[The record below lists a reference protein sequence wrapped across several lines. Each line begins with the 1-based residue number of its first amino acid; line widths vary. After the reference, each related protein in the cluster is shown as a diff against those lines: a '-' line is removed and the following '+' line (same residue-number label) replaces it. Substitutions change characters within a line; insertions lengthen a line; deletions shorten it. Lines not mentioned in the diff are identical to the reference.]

1 MVNASSGKRR
11 VGRQSRRDFLK
22 VTALSAGAVIL
33 AGGRLP
39 SARAA
44 GTDTIKVGLIGCGG
58 RGTEAV
64 VDCLTANPSGVQIWA
79 MGDLFKDRLDG
90 SHAGLSK
97 KFSDKA
103 RFDVPGDRK
112 FSGWDNHEKVIASGV
127 DMIITATP
135 PGFRPMILKAAIDAG
150 KHVFMEKPVAVD
162 PAGIRSVIESSASAE
177 AKKLAIVAG
186 TQRRHE
192 PVYIETIKRIHD
204 GMIGELVSAQCYWN
218 QGLLWVHNR
227 KPEYSD
233 MEWQVRNWLYFTW
246 LSGDHIVEQHVHN
259 LDVVN
264 WAFNSMPALAYG
276 MGGRAARTSQD
287 CGNIYDHFAVEFEYE
302 NRARTIS
309 MCRQTDKAADR
320 VSERVVGTKGY
331 SNFDGTICDHK
342 GSQIWKYD
350 GPSPNPYVVEHAD
363 LVAGIRAGKPLNEGK
378 RVAESTLTAI
388 AGRMSAY
395 TGRALKLDWALKSSK
410 LDLLPKN
417 LAFGPLP
424 VEPVCMPGK
433 TALI

>member
-1 MVNASSGKRR
+1 MVNEISGKRII
-11 VGRQSRRDFLK
+11 GRQSRRDFLK
-22 VTALSAGAVIL
+22 ATAVSAGAVIL
-33 AGGRLP
+33 AGARLP
-39 SARAA
+39 SAYAA
-44 GTDTIKVGLIGCGG
+44 GSDTIKVGVIGCGG
-58 RGTEAV
+58 RGTGAAA
-64 VDCLTANPSGVQIWA
+64 DCLTANAGGVQIWS

-90 SHAGLSK
+90 AHAGLSK
-97 KFSDKA
+97 KFPDKA
-103 RFDVPGDRK
+103 RFDVPGERQ

-162 PAGIRSVIESSASAE
+162 PIGIRSVIVSSANAE
-177 AKKLAIVAG
+177 TKKLAIVAG

-192 PVYIETIKRIHD
+192 PVYVETIKRIHD

-218 QGLLWVHNR
+218 QGLLWVHQR
-227 KPEYSD
+227 KSEYSD

-276 MGGRAARTSQD
+276 MGGRAARTSED
-287 CGNIYDHFAVEFEYE
+287 CGNIYDHFTVEFEYE
-302 NRARTIS
+302 NKARTIS
-309 MCRQTDKAADR
+309 MCRQTDKASPR
-320 VSERVVGTKGY
+320 IGERVVGTKGC
-331 SNFDGTICDHK
+331 SDCCGNIWDHK
-342 GSQIWKYD
+342 GGQIWKYD
-350 GPSPNPYVVEHAD
+350 GPSPDPYVREHAD
-363 LVAGIRAGKPLNEGK
+363 LVASIRAGKPLNEGK
-378 RVAESTLTAI
+378 RIAESTLTAI

-410 LDLLPKN
+410 LDLVPKN

-424 VEPVCMPGK
+424 AEPVCMPGK
-433 TALI
+433 TELV

>member
-1 MVNASSGKRR
+1 MANASNGKKLIGRR
-11 VGRQSRRDFLK
+11 TRRDFLK
-22 VTALSAGAVIL
+22 ATALSAGAVIL
-33 AGGRLP
+33 AGARLP
-39 SARAA
+39 SAYAA
-44 GTDTIKVGLIGCGG
+44 GSDTIKVGLIGCGG
-58 RGTEAV
+58 RGTGAA
-64 VDCLTANPSGVQIWA
+64 VDCLKANPSGVQIWA

-90 SHAGLSK
+90 SQAGLNK
-97 KFSDKA
+97 RFSDKA
-103 RFDVPGDRK
+103 QFDVPGERQ

-135 PGFRPMILKAAIDAG
+135 PGFRPMVLKAAIDAG

-162 PAGIRSVIESSASAE
+162 PAGIRSVIESSSNAE

-204 GMIGELVSAQCYWN
+204 GMIGDLVSGQCYWN
-218 QGLLWVHNR
+218 QGLLWVHKR

-259 LDVVN
+259 LDVIN
-264 WAFNSMPALAYG
+264 WCFDSMPALAYG
-276 MGGRAARTSQD
+276 MGGRAARTSED
-287 CGNIYDHFAVEFEYE
+287 CGNIYDHFTIEFEYE
-302 NRARTIS
+302 NKARTIS
-309 MCRQTDKAADR
+309 MCRQTDKASSR
-320 VSERVVGTKGY
+320 VGERIVGTKGY
-331 SNFDGTICDHK
+331 SDFDGRICDHK
-342 GSQIWKYD
+342 GNVLWKYD
-350 GPSPNPYVVEHAD
+350 GPSPNPYVCEHAD
-363 LVAGIRAGKPLNEGK
+363 LVASIRAGKPLNEGK

-410 LDLLPKN
+410 LDLVPKT

-424 VEPVCMPGK
+424 VNPVSQPGK
-433 TALI
+433 TTLI